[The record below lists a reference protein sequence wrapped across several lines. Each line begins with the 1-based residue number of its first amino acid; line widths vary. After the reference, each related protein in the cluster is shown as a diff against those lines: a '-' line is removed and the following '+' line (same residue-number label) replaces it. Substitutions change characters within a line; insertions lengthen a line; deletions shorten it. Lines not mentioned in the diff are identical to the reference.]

1 MVSAVLS
8 RISALPTEEP
18 DAPAIKN
25 GSSPTIS
32 CLGDGLKSGR
42 QDKTPCNVESMRKRV
57 TFRCVFSSPAPQT
70 ASMRHTRIQFWR
82 KQVWYHTFCV
92 NITIA
97 ILKCQP
103 LTLAWNMPSRLVCDC
118 KYHWCKNESHKG
130 ITEITCIRVNVWLAY
145 SQKII

>member
-25 GSSPTIS
+25 GRSPTIS

-70 ASMRHTRIQFWR
+70 ASMRHTLYNFGENKYDTIHSVLILQIEMSAFNPNMKHA
-82 KQVWYHTFCV
+82 KQ
-92 NITIA
+92 IGID
-97 ILKCQP
+97 
-103 LTLAWNMPSRLVCDC
+103 S
-118 KYHWCKNESHKG
+118 KYH
-130 ITEITCIRVNVWLAY
+130 
-145 SQKII
+145 